1 MARKMK
7 LLVKKVFDG
16 VYEIG
21 NYIAHR
27 ETEEMKYRKWN
38 KSKWVLYKN
47 RKRIDVFDSLDDA
60 RRYAQKE
67 R

>member
-38 KSKWVLYKN
+38 KCKWVLYKN

-60 RRYAQKE
+60 RRYAQEE